1 MTPRSRAMWLLGIQM
16 LIVCLIAGKYW
27 YERATCPRVWV
38 RVQGLDPEM
47 PVRGRYLALTPLVD
61 ACALPPEPNEFND
74 SSRYVHP
81 YIPFGSRE
89 WPVTIQAAN
98 GTLRVIPATRRA
110 PMSVE
115 LSKNGDCHRA
125 PLSPAIDL
133 FIPENSQLPR
143 QEPHEEFWME
153 VTVPPA
159 GPPRA
164 IQLATSLDGKW
175 QPLKFN

>member
-1 MTPRSRAMWLLGIQM
+1 MWLLGIQM
-16 LIVCLIAGKYW
+16 LIVCSVAGKYW
-27 YERATCPRVWV
+27 YGRATYPRVWV
-38 RVQGLDPEM
+38 RVQSFDPEM

-61 ACALPPEPNEFND
+61 ACGLPRTSDRERFERYDDKRQPIQSSAYWTWRVTTHADKGAL
-74 SSRYVHP
+74 V
-81 YIPFGSRE
+81 
-89 WPVTIQAAN
+89 VTAAKES
-98 GTLRVIPATRRA
+98 A
-110 PMSVE
+110 PMDVE
-115 LSKNGDCHRA
+115 FHFGDDCHRVRLL
-125 PLSPAIDL
+125 PSLDL
-133 FIPENSQLPR
+133 FIPDTAKLPR